1 MELFFILMLIGVVGV
16 FLYTGSTAVFGKV
29 IGPLIVIVFILGMC
43 AHEKNEMD
51 KEEEERKEWNKNFQ
65 ERLRRED
72 DAARKIRID
81 EMRKSEER
89 ARECE

>member
-43 AHEKNEMD
+43 AHEKMRWTRR
-51 KEEEERKEWNKNFQ
+51 RKKGKNGIKIS
-65 ERLRRED
+65 
-72 DAARKIRID
+72 RKGSNGRT
-81 EMRKSEER
+81 MRPEKYV
-89 ARECE
+89 